1 MHGSG
6 GVAGS
11 GPLPWIVMVVGVTVM
26 TLFVGFVG
34 LWTAAP
40 DTAPSSRWAWPH
52 AHQISLVW
60 AVRVKGQKVCPES
73 RIFTD

>member
-1 MHGSG
+1 M
-6 GVAGS
+6 
-11 GPLPWIVMVVGVTVM
+11 PWIVMVVGVTVM

-52 AHQISLVW
+52 AHQISLVC
-60 AVRVKGQKVCPES
+60 AVTLATTVMEEPDGRGD
-73 RIFTD
+73 RI